1 MPKNDMMEDDDDLDL
16 DQDHDLG
23 DDESSADTD
32 DDDDGDEGSSSS
44 QESSAD
50 SDDDEDDSSE
60 AEAGEEDESEDEAE
74 QRRQRNRNK
83 RHERKLRAREREE
96 NYIRSL
102 NMRDQMIAELTHRLN
117 NVERRSQG
125 VDLAQLNGA
134 INQLNQAYAQ
144 NQEALRIATEEKNGQ
159 GVVQATENLLQIRQR
174 YEQLNQLKQTVQQQS
189 ARPQPLDPRLM
200 LHAQTWMDRNRW
212 YKPEGNDSDSRRVRR
227 IDADL
232 AEEGM
237 VPTTPEYWAELTKRV
252 RKELPHRFERG
263 YNGNMT
269 EKPDQLKKRQKVG
282 GSGAESKSRESRPNK
297 LTTLSKDR
305 VNAMKEAGI
314 WDNPKARADAIKAYE
329 EFDKAEKQSRSA

>member
-1 MPKNDMMEDDDDLDL
+1 MPKDVIDDDMLEDDELNQAQDD
-16 DQDHDLG
+16 DHSSEDINE
-23 DDESSADTD
+23 DDEGTGESS
-32 DDDDGDEGSSSS
+32 ESSSS
-44 QESSAD
+44 QED
-50 SDDDEDDSSE
+50 HDEDDDDDSSE
-60 AEAGEEDESEDEAE
+60 AKLEDETDDEAE

-96 NYIRSL
+96 NYIHSL

-117 NVERRSQG
+117 NIERRSQG

-134 INQLNQAYAQ
+134 INQLNQAYLQ
-144 NQEALRIATEEKNGQ
+144 TQEALRIATEEKNGQ

-174 YEQLNQLKQTVQQQS
+174 FDQLNQIKQSVQQQT

-200 LHAQTWMDRNRW
+200 LHAQTWMDQNRW
-212 YKPEGNDSDSRRVRR
+212 YKPDGTDNDSRRVRR
-227 IDADL
+227 IDSDL

-237 VPTTPEYWAELTKRV
+237 LPTSREYWTELTKRV

-269 EKPDQLKKRQKVG
+269 EKTDQLKKRQRVG
-282 GSGAESKSRESRPNK
+282 GSGAESKGGTSRPNK
-297 LTTLSKDR
+297 LATLSKER
-305 VNAMKEAGI
+305 VSAMKEAGI